1 MGTHGPFRAIGSL
14 CRLISGRKLT
24 RTLFTMTITALVLG
38 FTTTS
43 VARAYSTAGSQAC
56 SSGGGSVKSET
67 SCAIMP
73 AAGAFRVSIPGTPAV
88 LIGTGTPDRA
98 GKPIQ
103 ITRVP
108 LLCPQLGGF
117 GIRISTPRT
126 AGLLPPLRWAT
137 GTLYAR
143 NATTGTCS
151 VVTSPALAAA
161 PGVYQVVAGTPSGV
175 TRMPKTGGGAPVLP
189 LPLERVAL
197 LFGSIVV
204 MLLGFL
210 FRRYGTVTLD

>member
-1 MGTHGPFRAIGSL
+1 
-14 CRLISGRKLT
+14 
-24 RTLFTMTITALVLG
+24 
-38 FTTTS
+38 
-43 VARAYSTAGSQAC
+43 
-56 SSGGGSVKSET
+56 
-67 SCAIMP
+67 
-73 AAGAFRVSIPGTPAV
+73 VSIPGTAAV

-98 GKPIQ
+98 GKPIE

-126 AGLLPPLRWAT
+126 AGLLPPLRWTT

-175 TRMPKTGGGAPVLP
+175 TRMPQTGGGAPVLP
-189 LPLERVAL
+189 LPLDRVAL
-197 LFGSIVV
+197 LFGSIIV

-210 FRRYGTVTLD
+210 FRRYGTVSRA

>member
-1 MGTHGPFRAIGSL
+1 MRTNDPFCAMRPN
-14 CRLISGRKLT
+14 CRLFGAKEPA
-24 RTLFTMTITALVLG
+24 RTAVLATIAVLVLG

-43 VARAYSTAGSQAC
+43 AAWAYSTAGSQAC
-56 SSGGGSVKSET
+56 SSGGGSVKSDT

-73 AAGAFRVSIPGTPAV
+73 AAGAFQVSIPGTPAV

-98 GKPIQ
+98 GKPIE

-126 AGLLPPLRWAT
+126 AGLLPPLRWTT

-175 TRMPKTGGGAPVLP
+175 TRMPQTGGGAPVLP
-189 LPLERVAL
+189 RPLDRVGL
-197 LFGSIVV
+197 LFGSIIV

-210 FRRYGTVTLD
+210 FRRHGTVSEA